1 MLSEKPWKPLDFLV
15 VMALLSVMFML
26 SVLASLMEQ
35 GAAGSEVAANP
46 TVTFVFYTCFY
57 GVIVAFIH
65 LMVRGRGASWGAA
78 FGFNSTRK
86 TSAVLMAMGAT
97 LVVLPIASLLSQLS
111 AELMMKLHAQPV
123 AQQSVQMLQNTVAVA
138 PQIYLAIQAIILA
151 PVIEE
156 LLFRGVLYPAL
167 KQKGY
172 PKLALWGTSMF
183 FGAMHV
189 NMMLLAPLTF
199 LGLMLVWLYE
209 RTNNLAAPIFAHS
222 FFNLVNFV
230 WAVTGP
236 SSSDW
241 KVGIGSAVVGITIL
255 IRQGR
260 SARGAKSPEIAD
272 CNE

>member
-1 MLSEKPWKPLDFLV
+1 MFL
-15 VMALLSVMFML
+15 L
-26 SVLASLMEQ
+26 SVLASMMGQ
-35 GAAGSEVAANP
+35 SADGSEAAANP

-65 LMVRGRGASWGAA
+65 LMVRGRGVSWSAA

-86 TSAVLMAMGAT
+86 TSAVLMAAGAT
-97 LVVLPIASLLSQLS
+97 LVVLPVASLLSQLS
-111 AELMMKLHAQPV
+111 AGLMVKLHAQPV
-123 AQQSVQMLQNTVAVA
+123 AQQSVQMLQNTVAIA

-156 LLFRGVLYPAL
+156 ILFRGVLYPAL
-167 KQKGY
+167 KQQGY

-209 RTNNLAAPIFAHS
+209 RTDNLAAPIFAHS

-230 WAVTGP
+230 WAITGP

-241 KVGIGSAVVGITIL
+241 KVGIVSVIVGIAVL
-255 IRQGR
+255 FRQWK
-260 SARGAKSPEIAD
+260 RGKGYKMA
-272 CNE
+272 